1 MQNLIERAIWGN
13 QARRKK
19 RLADPVADVMCV
31 VILTVVL
38 LLAGYMHLSIG
49 L

>member
-13 QARRKK
+13 QSRRKK